1 MRCDREKLLDIMEA
15 MDRIERYVVFGKE
28 RFETD
33 ELVQTWFI
41 QNLQII
47 GEASRSLSQLTRDLD
62 PTIPWKQII
71 GMRNILTH
79 AYFEIDLDLVWT
91 AVYINVPKLKPQI
104 DQLLN
109 RL

>member
-1 MRCDREKLLDIMEA
+1 MRSDREKLLDIMEA

-47 GEASRSLSQLTRDLD
+47 GEASRSLSQSTRDLD

-71 GMRNILTH
+71 GMRNILAH
-79 AYFEIDLDLVWT
+79 VYFEIDLDLVWT

-104 DQLLN
+104 ARLLN